1 MNKNLCGKTR
11 KMERPYEVWTGDA
24 GDLGTITYLVLKKYQ
39 SPEDEAGNQFARW
52 FVAAKSD
59 ATYGTFEMGDSYIH
73 EIKMV
78 ARRVWVDDGNEM
90 PAEVKQLI
98 AA

>member
-11 KMERPYEVWTGDA
+11 KMGRPYEVWKGDA
-24 GDLGTITYLVLKKYQ
+24 GDLGEITYLVLKKYQ
-39 SPEDEAGNQFARW
+39 SPEAESKNDYARW

-59 ATYGTFEMGDSYIH
+59 ATYGTFEMGDNYVR
-73 EIKMV
+73 EIKSI
-78 ARRVWVDDGNEM
+78 AQCVWIDDGNEM

-98 AA
+98 DA